1 MSEAL
6 KGQGDYIEAR
16 LDHAVLSVRIVRDE
30 LTVTVRSDQIVSV
43 LRTLR
48 DDAECKY
55 TQLTDITGVDWPER
69 SQRFD
74 VVYHLLSMEMNQR
87 IRVKAATDA
96 QTSVP
101 SVVEVFPAA
110 GWYER
115 EVFDMYGVTFSDHPD
130 LRRIL
135 TDYGFSGFP
144 LRKEFPLTGF
154 VEVRYDDEQKRV
166 VYEPVKLAQEFRN
179 FDFLSPWEGVEY
191 LLPGDEK
198 AAAQAKQEGDKA
210 K

>member
-6 KGQGDYIEAR
+6 KELGDLIATR
-16 LDHAVLSVRIVRDE
+16 LDQAVLKLAYEFGE
-30 LTVTVRSDQIVSV
+30 LTVTARSDQIVHV

-48 DDAECKY
+48 DDPECLF
-55 TQLTDITGVDWPER
+55 TQLTDLCGADYPNR

-74 VVYHLLSMEMNQR
+74 VVYHLLSMQMNLRLR
-87 IRVKAATDA
+87 IKVATDA
-96 QTSVP
+96 NTPVP
-101 SVVEVFPAA
+101 SVVDVFPCAE
-110 GWYER
+110 WFER
-115 EVFDMYGVTFSDHPD
+115 EVFDMYGVTFSGHPD

-135 TDYGFSGFP
+135 TDYGFSGYP

-179 FDFLSPWEGVEY
+179 FDFLSPWEGVQY
-191 LLPGDEK
+191 VLPGDEK
-198 AAAQAKQEGDKA
+198 ASGQAKEEAGKS
-210 K
+210 